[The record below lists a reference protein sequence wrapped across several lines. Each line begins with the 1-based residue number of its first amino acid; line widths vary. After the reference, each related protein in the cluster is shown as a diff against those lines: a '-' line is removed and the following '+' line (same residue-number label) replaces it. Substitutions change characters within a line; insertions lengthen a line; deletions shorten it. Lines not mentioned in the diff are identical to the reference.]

1 MKCPS
6 NEFPETL
13 NTKPIIQALSFFF
26 LLLVKMSSHSLI
38 HLLYL
43 LNVKKKKRVKE
54 TQLKSNQYRY
64 PILVDGI
71 YKFYIFSLTV
81 ILCNVIFTSSA

>member
-26 LLLVKMSSHSLI
+26 AAGK
-38 HLLYL
+38 
-43 LNVKKKKRVKE
+43 
-54 TQLKSNQYRY
+54 
-64 PILVDGI
+64 
-71 YKFYIFSLTV
+71 
-81 ILCNVIFTSSA
+81 NVIAFFDSPIIFA